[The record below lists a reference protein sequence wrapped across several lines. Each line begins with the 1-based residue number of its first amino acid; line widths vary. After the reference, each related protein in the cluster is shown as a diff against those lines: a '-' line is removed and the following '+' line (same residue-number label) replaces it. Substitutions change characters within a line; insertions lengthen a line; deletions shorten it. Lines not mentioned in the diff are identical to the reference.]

1 MATKPTMPFR
11 VTEHELPCP
20 GMTGTSKSLVV
31 GLALVLIACGG
42 SKSKDATTAG
52 SSGKGSA
59 IEAFGLTPPD
69 SPWAE
74 MSVADREFYMIG
86 KVNPV
91 MGEIFERYDPEE
103 YEGFDCVDCHGEEM
117 REIEF
122 KMPAPSM
129 YVVPP
134 EGTPGHRGM
143 LVTFPE
149 TVQFMQ
155 ETVTPAMGKLLGIED
170 FTCASCHPTSP
181 PQKKKKTSAKKS
193 SSGKING

>member
-1 MATKPTMPFR
+1 MATNPTMPLR
-11 VTEHELPCP
+11 VTKPELPCA
-20 GMTGTSKSLVV
+20 GLTGTSKSLVV
-31 GLALVLIACGG
+31 GLALVLTACGG
-42 SKSKDATTAG
+42 SKSKDATTLG
-52 SSGKGSA
+52 SRRKASA

-74 MSVADREFYMIG
+74 MSVQDREFYMIG

-91 MGEIFERYDPEE
+91 MGEIFERHDFEE
-103 YEGFDCVDCHGEEM
+103 YEGFDCADCHGEEM

-134 EGTPGHRGM
+134 ESTPGHRGM
-143 LVTFPE
+143 LATFPE

-155 ETVTPAMGKLLGIED
+155 ETVAPAMGKLLGIED
-170 FTCASCHPTSP
+170 FTCAGCHPTSP
-181 PQKKKKTSAKKS
+181 PQKKKKASAKKS
-193 SSGKING
+193 SSGKIND

>member
-1 MATKPTMPFR
+1 
-11 VTEHELPCP
+11 
-20 GMTGTSKSLVV
+20 MTGTSKSFVV
-31 GLALVLIACGG
+31 GLALVLTACGG
-42 SKSKDATTAG
+42 SKSKDATTAAK
-52 SSGKGSA
+52 SGKASA

-74 MSVADREFYMIG
+74 MSFADREFYMIG
-86 KVNPV
+86 KVLPV
-91 MGEIFERYDPEE
+91 MQELFERHDLEE

-117 REIEF
+117 RELKF

-143 LVTFPE
+143 LATFPE

-155 ETVTPAMGKLLGIED
+155 ETVSPAMGKLLGIED
-170 FTCASCHPTSP
+170 FTCSGCHPSSS
-181 PQKKKKTSAKKS
+181 PQKKKKTLAKKRP
-193 SSGKING
+193 SGKTKG